1 MRQVFLFII
10 ALISFCTM
18 KAQETPKIKIT
29 VGTTSFFAS
38 TYDNVT
44 AKAFVELL
52 PMTINM
58 SELNGNEK
66 YHYLSVN
73 LPGSSANPGTINAG
87 DIMLWGQNCV
97 VLFYES
103 FSTSY
108 SYTKIGTVD
117 NPAGLKTALGNGNP
131 TVMLETY
138 DNQTSI
144 NNPEQKESKY
154 RLTND
159 GIIHYSGIADR
170 LSLIDLNGK
179 TIVQSQTSTLNVNSV
194 PSGIYILLVEENQV
208 RRKIKL
214 KI

>member
-29 VGTTSFFAS
+29 VGTTSFVAS

-73 LPGSSANPGTINAG
+73 LPGSSTNPGTINAG

-131 TVMLETY
+131 TVMFESY

-144 NNPEQKESKY
+144 YNPEQKKPKHT
-154 RLTND
+154 LTND